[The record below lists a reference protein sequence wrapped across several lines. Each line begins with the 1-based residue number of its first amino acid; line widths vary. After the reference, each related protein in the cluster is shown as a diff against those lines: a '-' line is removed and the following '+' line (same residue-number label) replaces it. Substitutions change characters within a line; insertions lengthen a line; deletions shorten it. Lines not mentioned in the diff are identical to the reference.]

1 MDCESEKVQ
10 GEAAHEEIED
20 KQNKSFRLQSSQK
33 SWHELAE
40 SSAEKAVVQEQERPS
55 HSIEE

>member
-1 MDCESEKVQ
+1 MDCESERVH
-10 GEAAHEEIED
+10 GEAAHEEGED
-20 KQNKSFRLQSSQK
+20 KNKSFRLQSSQK

-55 HSIEE
+55 LTIEE